1 MSDSEISVLR
11 LIYHFTYL
19 RILSKFIHPK
29 RMPILIPTFN
39 NPTYLANLLM
49 QLRQFRNVLPVVIDN
64 GSDFPRM
71 VVLLQEIKS
80 RGVYVIKAN
89 QNLGPRFVIENSRI
103 LRLLPKIFVLTDP
116 DLELKPGFCDK
127 HLKVMKDI
135 TFEYKLGKVGLALE
149 IDKPDSMRKEKFLI
163 GNKDFSI
170 LDWESQFWLNPIE
183 IQNCEAYIAD
193 IDTTFAVYNKK
204 YFRSTS
210 IHSAIRIAGISD
222 QDVTAKHLPWYVKSI
237 VPYSEREY
245 YFQKCEGQRITNF
258 GLGSS
263 CTP

>member
-1 MSDSEISVLR
+1 MK
-11 LIYHFTYL
+11 LIFRFTYL
-19 RILSKFIHPK
+19 RILLSFMYPK
-29 RMPILIPTFN
+29 KIPIFIPTFN
-39 NPTYLANLLM
+39 NPTYLTNLLM
-49 QLRQFRNVLPVVIDN
+49 QLSQFRNVLPIIIDN
-64 GSDFPRM
+64 GSDFSKM

-80 RGVYVIKAN
+80 RGVFVLKAN
-89 QNLGPRFVIENSRI
+89 QNPGPRFIIENSYI

-116 DLELKPGFCDK
+116 DLELKPGFRDK

-149 IDKPDSMRKEKFLI
+149 IKEPESIRKEKFLI
-163 GNKDFSI
+163 GNKFFSI
-170 LDWESQFWLNPIE
+170 LDWESQFWLNPAE
-183 IQNCEAYIAD
+183 IQGCEAYHAD

-210 IHSAIRIAGISD
+210 IHSAIRIASIFD